1 MSEMRLGVPV
11 RYKTVRGWSGKR
23 YWIRMTEREIQARR
37 ILGLVGCVVIGM
49 PLLVLIMAVAAGL
62 I

>member
-11 RYKTVRGWSGKR
+11 RYKTVRGWSGKK
-23 YWIRMTEREIQARR
+23 YWIRLTEREIQARR
-37 ILGLVGCVVIGM
+37 IIGLIGCVVIGM
-49 PLLVLIMAVAAGL
+49 PAMVLIMAVAVGL